1 MKCPRCDTTNPEDSK
16 FCKEC
21 GATLIDSKDVS
32 VTKTLQTP
40 VKGFKKGTVFAKK
53 YKIIEKVGEGGM
65 GVVYKAKDTRLDR
78 TVALKF
84 LPPDLT
90 SNKEAKKRFI
100 QEAKAA
106 AALNH
111 PNICIIYE
119 IDEAD
124 DQTFITMEFI
134 GGQTL
139 KDKIESDPLAIE
151 EAVDI
156 ASQVAEGL
164 GEAHKKRIIHR
175 DIKPANIML
184 TDKGQAKITDFGL
197 AKLSWGVDLT
207 KPSTIMGTVA
217 YMSPEQAKGEEV
229 DHRTD
234 IWSLGAM
241 LYEML
246 LGERPFQKTQEQ
258 ALIYAILNDKPT
270 PLSLLR
276 SDIPT
281 HIEQVVEKALAKKA
295 SNRYQN
301 IQELLQDLK
310 LSITYTKAEKSIIV
324 LPFENLSPDPDQE
337 YFCDGMTE
345 EITSDLS
352 KIHDLLVIS
361 RNSAM
366 TYKGTKKKTK
376 DIRKELDVRYM
387 LEGSVRKA
395 GNNLRI
401 TAQLIDAYS
410 DVHIWSEKYSGSLD
424 DVFDIQEKVSRSIS
438 KALKLK
444 LSSEEDKRMSDRPL
458 EDAQAYECYLRSR
471 HEVQRFTEKGLE
483 RALHDL
489 QNGLDIVGE
498 NAILYAGMANVYFT
512 YFDLGFIPTEETLQ
526 KAKHYTM
533 KVLELKPD
541 SPEGHF
547 LLGRVERSQ
556 GSATKAIG
564 HFKRAFAIDPNNP
577 ETLQMLSFLCAM
589 HAGKVTEAK
598 EFLNMFKRIDPLFPN
613 YSFIYIK
620 LLEKRLDLAIETLQK
635 MHEMEPDN
643 IIMKYWFS
651 IALALNRQ
659 YEDAI
664 DMIDQVVKESSS
676 EYIRKSILFIKY
688 ALQGEKDLALK
699 TMKGK
704 TLSFC
709 WNDPEFP
716 AAFPGLYVLLN
727 EKEEAYKWLEHA
739 IERGIINYPLFNELD
754 PFLENIRGEPRFKK
768 LMERVKHEWENFEV

>member
-1 MKCPRCDTTNPEDSK
+1 M
-16 FCKEC
+16 
-21 GATLIDSKDVS
+21 VS
-32 VTKTLQTP
+32 AGKTIA
-40 VKGFKKGTVFAKK
+40 GK
-53 YKIIEKVGEGGM
+53 YKLLAELGRGGM
-65 GVVYKAKDTRLDR
+65 GVVYKAKDTRLNR

-84 LPPDLT
+84 LPAELT
-90 SNKEAKKRFI
+90 QDKEAKKRFI
-100 QEAKAA
+100 QEAQAA

-111 PNICIIYE
+111 PHICIIHE
-119 IDEAD
+119 VDESD
-124 DQTFITMEFI
+124 DQTFIAMEFI
-134 GGQTL
+134 EGQSL
-139 KDKIESDPLAIE
+139 KDKLRDGPLNID
-151 EAVDI
+151 EAKDI
-156 ASQVAEGL
+156 ALQVAEGL
-164 GEAHKKRIIHR
+164 KEAHEKGIVHR

-184 TDKGQAKITDFGL
+184 AKKRQAKITDFGL
-197 AKLSWGVDLT
+197 AKLSGGVDLT
-207 KPSTIMGTVA
+207 KPATIMGTVA

-246 LGERPFQKTQEQ
+246 SGERPFQKHQEQ

-270 PLSLLR
+270 PLSLIR
-276 SDIPT
+276 SDIPD
-281 HIEQVVEKALAKKA
+281 HVEHVIERTLAKKV
-295 SNRYQN
+295 SERYQKIEDLIN
-301 IQELLQDLK
+301 DLK
-310 LSITYTKAEKSIIV
+310 EAPSIIFPKAEKSIVV
-324 LPFENLSPDPDQE
+324 LPFDDLSPERDQE

-376 DIRKELDVRYM
+376 DIGKELDVRHV

-410 DVHIWSEKYSGSLD
+410 DVHLWSEKYSGSLD

-444 LSSEEDKRMSDRPL
+444 LSSEEKKRMADRPL

-498 NAILYAGMANVYFT
+498 NALLYAGMANVYFT
-512 YFDLGFIPTEETLQ
+512 YFDLGFRPTEETLQ
-526 KAKHYTM
+526 KAKDYTM

-564 HFKRAFAIDPNNP
+564 YFKKAFDIDPNNP

-589 HAGKVTEAK
+589 HTGKVTEAK
-598 EFLNMFKRIDPLFPN
+598 EFLNRFKRIDPLLPN
-613 YSFIYIK
+613 YSFIYIQ
-620 LLEKRLDLAIETLQK
+620 LLEKKLDLAIETLQK

-664 DMIDQVVKESSS
+664 DMIDKVVKESSS
-676 EYIRKSILFIKY
+676 EYIRNSILFIKY

-699 TMKGK
+699 TMTGK

-716 AAFPGLYVLLN
+716 AAFPGLFVLLN

-739 IERGIINYPLFNELD
+739 IERGSINYPLFNELD
-754 PFLENIRGEPRFKK
+754 PFLENIRGEERFKK
-768 LMERVKHEWENFEV
+768 LMERVKQEWENFEV